1 MHLDSDDKYT
11 ICRDY
16 KLDGILDL
24 PYDRDEIKKRL
35 CDYFVEELKDRLQPE
50 DSEDSE
56 DVDSLRSDIDD
67 LEATV
72 LLLKQSV
79 VLWKQK
85 YQELLEKGNM
95 KPAEGSIPV
104 EGE

>member
-24 PYDRDEIKKRL
+24 PYGRDEIKKRL

-56 DVDSLRSDIDD
+56 NVDDLRSEIDD
-67 LEATV
+67 LEASIM
-72 LLLKQSV
+72 LWKQSV
-79 VLWKQK
+79 MLWKQK

-95 KPAEGSIPV
+95 KPSDGTASAEG
-104 EGE
+104 E